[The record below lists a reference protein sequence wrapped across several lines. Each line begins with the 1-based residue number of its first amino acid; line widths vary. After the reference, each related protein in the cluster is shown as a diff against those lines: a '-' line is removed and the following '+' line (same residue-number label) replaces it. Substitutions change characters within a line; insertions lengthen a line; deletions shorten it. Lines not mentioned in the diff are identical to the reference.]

1 MIFLNFIMCGGRN
14 RPPYRARGMGN
25 QPKTPRGAH
34 PCREAYMPPLQTPGI
49 AYTTQKPFALRSR
62 FWPATAFGL
71 CVGAAY
77 MPPAE
82 PPRHRPLPV
91 YMVFAPHCR
100 GRMHAAPTNRP
111 GTAGKW
117 QNRCLP
123 QTSAA
128 GVNAR
133 PTERRIRSYS
143 PKRACGRKPPPG
155 VLFTPWASAPLCR
168 PCRGAAPRGWS
179 RCRRP
184 GGDSPKRR

>member
-1 MIFLNFIMCGGRN
+1 MPPAEPPRHCPLPVCMVFAPHCRGRMQAA
-14 RPPYRARGMGN
+14 RETPPLPSLHGLHGVYPALQIVVYGRFPRKPRAM
-25 QPKTPRGAH
+25 AH

-49 AYTTQKPFALRSR
+49 ASMTPGTGGGGR
-62 FWPATAFGL
+62 FT
-71 CVGAAY
+71 
-77 MPPAE
+77 
-82 PPRHRPLPV
+82 
-91 YMVFAPHCR
+91 

-133 PTERRIRSYS
+133 PTGRRKRPYS
-143 PKRACGRKPPPG
+143 PQPPRGRKPPPG

-184 GGDSPKRR
+184 GGDSPKMR